1 MSFTIAT
8 PYKAHENFTIFIYM
22 NVPREFKSSQLG
34 FKNSMYKFKY
44 SMITKIACSV

>member
-34 FKNSMYKFKY
+34 FKNVFSDYKNCMFSMR
-44 SMITKIACSV
+44 